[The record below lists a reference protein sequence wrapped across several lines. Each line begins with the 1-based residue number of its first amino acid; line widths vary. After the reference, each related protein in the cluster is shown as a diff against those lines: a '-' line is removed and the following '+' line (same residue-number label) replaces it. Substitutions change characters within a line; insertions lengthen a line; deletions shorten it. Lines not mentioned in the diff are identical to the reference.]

1 MVNIKD
7 INFDSYKETYF
18 DLIPL
23 LKECSIF
30 DKMIYALDIDNMDT
44 NNEYISDKIKAY
56 RYISMYN
63 IHNTESGNSPEIIIL
78 TYEGEPLF
86 IVYNYGYDDLDKRDY
101 QQIIDTKSLKDR
113 FDSFIKD
120 ILKKKCIDEID
131 AADYSIITNT
141 TTEVELTY
149 TLDVT
154 SFIPGYHNIAY
165 YNNKLVKVNTRYPV
179 TNQMSIIYDD
189 IEKVVDISELRF
201 VAFER

>member
-7 INFDSYKETYF
+7 INFDNYKETNF

-30 DKMIYALDIDNMDT
+30 DKMIYALNIDNMYT
-44 NNEYISDKIKAY
+44 NNEYISDKVKAY
-56 RYISMYN
+56 RYISMNN

-86 IVYNYGYDDLDKRDY
+86 IAYNYGYDDFDERDY
-101 QQIIDTKSLKDR
+101 QQVINTKSLKDR
-113 FDSFIKD
+113 FDNFIKD
-120 ILKKKCIDEID
+120 ILKKKCIEVIN
-131 AADYSIITNT
+131 AADYSIITNS

-154 SFIPGYHNIAY
+154 SFIPGYHTIAY
-165 YNNKLVKVNTRYPV
+165 YNNKLVEVNTRYPV
-179 TNQMSIIYDD
+179 TNQMRIIYDD